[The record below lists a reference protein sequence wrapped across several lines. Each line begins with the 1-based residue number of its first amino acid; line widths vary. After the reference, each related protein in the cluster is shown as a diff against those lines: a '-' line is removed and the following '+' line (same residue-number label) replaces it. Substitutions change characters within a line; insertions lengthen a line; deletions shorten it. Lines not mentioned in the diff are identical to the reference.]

1 MRFTHTLRHQC
12 VCLVTAAVLL
22 AQSNAFAAT
31 DRITLSGQGIAP
43 ESLTSTADGTV
54 IISSATRKIFRA
66 VPGQQVAEAWIDAPE
81 DGPRSIFGVLADERS
96 NTLWACSGSVPATTS
111 ELYAFGLRTGK
122 LMARYPLPT
131 GKGICNDIAV
141 SPDGTVYATDSSN
154 MQVVRLVKGKQRL
167 DIWAGSDGDA
177 FGPSNG
183 ILDGIAVIGNRVVV
197 NTLVTS
203 RLFSAPVLPD
213 GKADD
218 VADIT
223 LDRAIDRPD
232 GMRSHGTNGLLVIET
247 GSDGT
252 LSHILLNGNKGRVDT
267 VRKAFQ
273 HGAVAVTIM
282 DKQAYV
288 LGGRPLI
295 EAGANGSSPRFGAV
309 AVPLLPNPE

>member
-1 MRFTHTLRHQC
+1 MRSTHALRFRC
-12 VCLVTAAVLL
+12 VCLVTAAALL
-22 AQSNAFAAT
+22 AQSYAFAAT

-54 IISSATRKIFRA
+54 IISSAARQIFRA
-66 VPGQQVAEAWIDAPE
+66 APGQPVAEKWIDAPE

-111 ELYAFGLRTGK
+111 ELYAFGLRSGK

-131 GKGICNDIAV
+131 EKGICNDIAV
-141 SPDGTVYATDSSN
+141 AVDGTVYATDSTN
-154 MQVVRLVKGKQRL
+154 MQVVRLVKGKQQL

-203 RLFSAPVLPD
+203 KLFSVPVLPKGNAGD
-213 GKADD
+213 IAE
-218 VADIT
+218 IT
-223 LDRAIDRPD
+223 LDRALDGPD
-232 GMRSHGTNGLLVIET
+232 GMRSLGTNRILVVET

-252 LSHILLNGNKGRVDT
+252 LARIHLNDNKGRVDT
-267 VRKAFQ
+267 VRKSFKQ
-273 HGAVAVTIM
+273 GAVAVTIV
-282 DKQAYV
+282 DKRAYV
-288 LGGRPLI
+288 LGSRPRT
-295 EAGANGSSPRFGAV
+295 EDGADGSSPRFEAIV
-309 AVPLLPNPE
+309 VPLTSNP